1 MCTTP
6 SGFMKIAHSLDY
18 LRQKEASLSFLNPV
32 TFPGVFIR

>member
-18 LRQKEASLSFLNPV
+18 LRQEETSLSFSNPV
-32 TFPGVFIR
+32 TSPGVFIK